1 MIILVL
7 ILIALVV
14 VTFYWFMSLITQLQ
28 RKMSNIEKAHNL
40 LTKRFFQFR
49 TSYLQDLEGD
59 VRALKVVSNLQDRV
73 DELQGMVNDLM
84 RSK

>member
-7 ILIALVV
+7 ILIALMVV
-14 VTFYWFMSLITQLQ
+14 IFYWLMGLITQLH
-28 RKMSNIEKAHNL
+28 RKVSNIEKAHNL

-49 TSYLQDLEGD
+49 TSYLEDLEGD